1 MDLLRPGVLN
11 FEPRIFQNEI
21 VQFTE
26 EELIDFN
33 HYLSCGNNVDL
44 IKSMNTLFML
54 SFYFVCGKLGDPNV

>member
-44 IKSMNTLFML
+44 IK
-54 SFYFVCGKLGDPNV
+54 V